1 MRTLRRF
8 LVLAAL
14 AFWLGGFTFYAAVVV
29 PIGTDVLR
37 SALDQG
43 MITRRVVFWLNVS
56 GACAQVVLLADVLV
70 CSWRC
75 RAGLGGWLFL
85 ARLGLWLFLAA
96 AQAALFLLHRHLDA
110 MIDPVAVTIS
120 DETAFHLAHRVYLW
134 LQTVQWLA
142 GLLFIALMLR
152 AWQHEDE
159 GRATRMSGAALG
171 EDRMREKV
179 FRR

>member
-29 PIGTDVLR
+29 PIGTDVLG
-37 SALDQG
+37 SALAQG
-43 MITRRVVFWLNVS
+43 MITRRVTFWLNVS
-56 GACAQVVLLADVLV
+56 GACALAVLFGDALV
-70 CSWRC
+70 CAWR
-75 RAGLGGWLFL
+75 RR
-85 ARLGLWLFLAA
+85 ARLALWLFLSA

-110 MIDPVAVTIS
+110 MIDPEAMTIS
-120 DETAFHLAHRVYLW
+120 DEGAFHLAHRVYLW
-134 LQTVQWLA
+134 LQTVQWFA
-142 GLLFIALMLR
+142 GLLFIALTLR

-159 GRATRMSGAALG
+159 SRATRMTSDAAV
-171 EDRMREKV
+171 EKSMRQKE